1 MKKLIFYF
9 CLFSLI
15 LSCKS
20 TLPNE
25 PVIEPIQIQEDTVS
39 TSFMGVG
46 AQLGGYDNLNQLI
59 GSTTLNDADWK
70 QLFDRLQ
77 FMRPG
82 MVRLTGSEGWNYSIG
97 GVYNPERSKDV
108 LFKILDFCQA
118 NNISVIWGEW
128 GHVGGTSGYDL
139 DWLNRSINFLEYLVN
154 TKGYTCIK
162 YFTMV
167 NEPNGDWSTINGNYT
182 LWKSLII
189 KTYQIMLGKGLIA
202 KVKLMAPDISISSGA
217 YTGSS
222 SVTNPFVT
230 NTVKEINNIVGA
242 YDYHLYPG
250 NDQVENDKFY
260 NTTLAYKK
268 LLPTDKD
275 ALITEL
281 GFKYLTDSPKGIL
294 NEQLKSADLYADVSA
309 CEMVY
314 ESIYGIDM
322 SAAIIQLLQGG
333 YKAALVWRMDDAA
346 YISVTTNGI
355 KTNRWG
361 FWNSLG
367 SEKFGNPDDEK
378 LRPWFFPV
386 SLLSRFFPAGS
397 IILNVIIPVKP
408 GLYAIACRKDDK
420 YTIALVNTS
429 TDTYTF
435 DLKMQGGKLLS
446 NMNQYKYISLNR
458 RNYTGE
464 VDANGFPKSI
474 AKQDIDLSN
483 SKAVSLTMEGNSF
496 MLLTNRD

>member
-1 MKKLIFYF
+1 VKRII
-9 CLFSLI
+9 FSLFI
-15 LSCKS
+15 LAIFAACKEP
-20 TLPNE
+20 LPD
-25 PVIEPIQIQEDTVS
+25 EPIVDTKTNHEDTVS
-39 TSFMGVG
+39 VGFMGVG
-46 AQLGGYDNLNQLI
+46 AQLGGYDNLSQLI
-59 GSTTLNDADWK
+59 SSPTLSDADWE
-70 QLFDRLQ
+70 QLFDRLK

-82 MVRLTGSEGWNYSIG
+82 MVRLTGSEGWNYSSG
-97 GVYNPERSKDV
+97 GVYDPEKSKDV
-108 LFKILDFCQA
+108 LFKILNFCQA

-128 GHVGGTSGYDL
+128 GHVGGASSYDL
-139 DWLNRSINFLEYLVN
+139 DWLNRSLNFLEYMVN

-167 NEPNGDWSTINGNYT
+167 NEPNGDWSTINGNYA
-182 LWKSLII
+182 LWKSLVV
-189 KTYQIMLGKGLIA
+189 KTYQIMLSKGLIA
-202 KVKLMAPDISISSGA
+202 KVKFMAPDISISSGA

-222 SVTNPFVT
+222 TVTNPFVT

-294 NEQLKSADLYADVSA
+294 NEQLKSADPYADVSA

-322 SAAIIQLLQGG
+322 SAAIIQLLKGG
-333 YKAALVWRMDDAA
+333 YKATLVWRMDDAA
-346 YISVTTNGI
+346 YISVSSSGI

-397 IILNVIIPVKP
+397 TILNVIVPVKP
-408 GLYAIACRKDDK
+408 GLYAIACSKDGK

-429 TDTYTF
+429 KDAYTF
-435 DLKMQGGKLLS
+435 DLKMNGGKLLS
-446 NMNQYKYISLNR
+446 NMNQYKYISLDR

-483 SKAVSLTMEGNSF
+483 SKVVSLTMEASSYI
-496 MLLTNRD
+496 LLTNMD